1 MTNEHVSIANNSES
15 EQFFL
20 KTKLKVLQA
29 ELNSIEQKIIAF
41 ETILRSHLENE
52 IIEEQEL
59 NVLYKNL
66 QKAKKEKR
74 IAQKKR
80 GKNFIEA
87 EGLKKVT
94 KCKSVNP
101 TTIEEQKERK
111 RLYREAMVFSHPD
124 KFSLHHEKID
134 LATEIT
140 TKLIEIYQSGS
151 LEKLQDFHTHICNG
165 NAFLKHNNSVV
176 SGDNKPR
183 DNYLEKEISQLEKQ
197 LEQAKRKHTFKVLS
211 EYENPLTFIEELK
224 EYYLDRIFK
233 LRKRTRKA
241 SK

>member
-1 MTNEHVSIANNSES
+1 MYIC
-15 EQFFL
+15 QCL
-20 KTKLKVLQA
+20 KGNK
-29 ELNSIEQKIIAF
+29 
-41 ETILRSHLENE
+41 
-52 IIEEQEL
+52 
-59 NVLYKNL
+59 
-66 QKAKKEKR
+66 
-74 IAQKKR
+74 
-80 GKNFIEA
+80 
-87 EGLKKVT
+87 
-94 KCKSVNP
+94 
-101 TTIEEQKERK
+101 EQKERK

-197 LEQAKRKHTFKVLS
+197 LEQAKRKHIFKVLS